1 MNSTTEEYYEISN
14 TTNLL
19 HKSDYKSR
27 KASILDTNSV
37 NILSDAAER
46 ERVENEYYKGTIVA
60 ENSGKAT
67 DEDIEK
73 LKKDAETKREV
84 ADKMKENAKDAIQD
98 FSCSPLSP
106 WEWSVSW
113 PSAKACQT
121 QDRRTAAALVVDIK
135 QGMPDPGSQDSGGA
149 GGGH

>member
-1 MNSTTEEYYEISN
+1 MKIHPQNSHSAEEEESKEMCLGWFSTSNDVDELKPIKGGNKNPIGKMNSTTEEYYEICN

-60 ENSGKAT
+60 ENSGKARLSRMC
-67 DEDIEK
+67 DEIKSAKYNEDI
-73 LKKDAETKREV
+73 
-84 ADKMKENAKDAIQD
+84 
-98 FSCSPLSP
+98 
-106 WEWSVSW
+106 
-113 PSAKACQT
+113 
-121 QDRRTAAALVVDIK
+121 IK
-135 QGMPDPGSQDSGGA
+135 IDDTSSHQFQL
-149 GGGH
+149 